1 MGGLLRSMSSPCL
14 EAVHR
19 ALLLP
24 VTKQTL
30 TEALTRFL
38 STNSIAARSPNLA
51 ARSADE
57 TMQHVIVA
65 LSAPDS
71 FTSDEMLLLLRT
83 FKILLR
89 KPANRMTAGPQAAA
103 AITTLLQRVS
113 TSSACLCECA
123 NVLLNACFEAVN
135 VSYICSSGGMQALL
149 RLLQPNSR

>member
-1 MGGLLRSMSSPCL
+1 MSSPCL

-24 VTKQTL
+24 VAKQAL
-30 TEALTRFL
+30 TEALTHFL

-51 ARSADE
+51 ARSTDE
-57 TMQHVIVA
+57 TMQHVIAA

-71 FTSDEMLLLLRT
+71 FTSDEILLLLRT

-103 AITTLLQRVS
+103 AMTALLQRVS